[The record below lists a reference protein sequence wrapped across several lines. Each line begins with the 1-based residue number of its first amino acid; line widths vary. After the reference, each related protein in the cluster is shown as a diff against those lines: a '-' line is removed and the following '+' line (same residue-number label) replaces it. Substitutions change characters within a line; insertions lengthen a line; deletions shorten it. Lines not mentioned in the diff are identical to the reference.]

1 MAPLVSLTDVAGT
14 IVLDWVKLAD
24 DGSDDLIVRLYEA
37 AGGNA
42 AAALRLD
49 AALADAKASVQEV
62 NLMEEPGTG
71 RRIAA
76 RARRRRADACRRC
89 GRLVGAVPAH
99 HAAYS
104 PIRDIG
110 PRLDI
115 LGRAQP

>member
-1 MAPLVSLTDVAGT
+1 MAPLVSLTDVTGT

-62 NLMEEPGTG
+62 NLMEEPELD
-71 RRIAA
+71 AELP
-76 RARRRRADACRRC
+76 RALADACRRC